1 MGKRTISI
9 LVWTAVLIVATVC
22 SATAA
27 SSYDYGTYGGSYYE
41 VSATCGAQSYSSSTD
56 CASTTYRVGADA
68 ALYRYMGYGQDEMY
82 QSTIYS
88 DRSHTPS
95 VSISGTTYYE
105 LAYVVS
111 YHYIDGV
118 QIRSMIAHGKQ

>member
-41 VSATCGAQSYSSSTD
+41 VSATCGAQSYSS
-56 CASTTYRVGADA
+56 
-68 ALYRYMGYGQDEMY
+68 LYRLRQYNLSWAPTLPLTATWAMVRMMY

-88 DRSHTPS
+88 DRSHTRS

>member
-1 MGKRTISI
+1 MCTLELWGGILGEAGSGATIAVSYTHLDVYKRP
-9 LVWTAVLIVATVC
+9 
-22 SATAA
+22 
-27 SSYDYGTYGGSYYE
+27 
-41 VSATCGAQSYSSSTD
+41 
-56 CASTTYRVGADA
+56 
-68 ALYRYMGYGQDEMY
+68 
-82 QSTIYS
+82 TIYS
-88 DRSHTPS
+88 DRSHTRS

>member
-41 VSATCGAQSYSSSTD
+41 VSATRGAQSYSSSTD

-82 QSTIYS
+82 QSPIYS
-88 DRSHTPS
+88 DRSHTRS

>member
-41 VSATCGAQSYSSSTD
+41 VSATWGAQSYSSSTD

-88 DRSHTPS
+88 DRSHTRS
-95 VSISGTTYYE
+95 VSSSGTTYYE

>member
-41 VSATCGAQSYSSSTD
+41 GSATCCAQSYSSSTD
-56 CASTTYRVGADA
+56 CARTTYRVVADA

-88 DRSHTPS
+88 DRSHTRS